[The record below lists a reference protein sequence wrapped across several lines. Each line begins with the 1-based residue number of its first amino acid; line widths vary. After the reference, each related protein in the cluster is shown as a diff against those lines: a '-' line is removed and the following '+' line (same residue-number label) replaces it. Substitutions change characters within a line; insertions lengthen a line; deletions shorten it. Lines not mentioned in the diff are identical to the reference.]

1 MLIRRSL
8 LLASLFGLA
17 IASACTTTSKG
28 DPLPANSTGVATS
41 KSTPRTSGGGE
52 EELPF
57 AGAPKVTNP
66 LNTSRYEQDPCLSL
80 SSEQARELNL
90 PAVGKATENEVLGV
104 GCEWYNEETR
114 GNVTIV
120 FIVDDPR
127 GLSPEYDTNNR
138 KEWAYFEVLPAIEGY
153 PAVTRSLV
161 DDRDIGHCTVV
172 VGAADDMAF
181 ETILQLSQANVGQKD
196 PCATAAE
203 VAGLAVKTMKQGA

>member
-1 MLIRRSL
+1 MPIRRSL
-8 LLASLFGLA
+8 LLAGLLGLVFA
-17 IASACTTTSKG
+17 AACTTTSKG
-28 DPLPANSTGVATS
+28 DPLPANSTSVATS
-41 KSTPRTSGGGE
+41 NSTPRTSGNE

-57 AGAPKVTNP
+57 AGAPKVAVP

-80 SSEQARELNL
+80 SAEQARELNL
-90 PAVGKATENEVLGV
+90 PTVGKATENEVLGV
-104 GCEWYNEETR
+104 GCEWNNEETR

-127 GLSPEYDTNNR
+127 GLSPEYDANNR
-138 KEWAYFEVLPAIEGY
+138 KEWAYFEILPTIEGY
-153 PAVTRSLV
+153 PAVARSLV

-181 ETILQLSQANVGQKD
+181 ETILRLSQANVGRKE

-203 VAGLAVKTMKQGA
+203 VAGLALKTMKQGA

>member
-57 AGAPKVTNP
+57 AGAPKVANP
-66 LNTSRYEQDPCLSL
+66 LDTSRYEQDPCLSL

-127 GLSPEYDTNNR
+127 GLSPEYATNNR

-153 PAVTRSLV
+153 PAVVRSLV

-181 ETILQLSQANVGQKD
+181 ETILRLSQANVGQKD

-203 VAGLAVKTMKQGA
+203 VAGLALKTMKQGA